1 MTDSVI
7 RIKPH
12 YYIHVLDKMTNVTR
26 VEGVYRKAQAI
37 WSTFTNIFSGT
48 SHFH

>member
-1 MTDSVI
+1 MTDAVI

-26 VEGVYRKAQAI
+26 VEVGPR
-37 WSTFTNIFSGT
+37 TFTREEQE
-48 SHFH
+48 